1 MSELEQEPAAP
12 TFRVAHRMVGDAAV
26 VAVYGEID
34 GETAELLAA
43 AVREGLQRT
52 RAPFCVLDLTDVDY
66 LGGAGLKAL
75 AASNGEAEKRREP
88 LRVVVDSNR
97 PVIRPIEITGLE
109 EVLALYHSVEDALA
123 G

>member
-1 MSELEQEPAAP
+1 
-12 TFRVAHRMVGDAAV
+12 MVGDAAV